1 MATTTD
7 IIVEDIRSGRMDSNG
22 PKRGREP
29 VVEWIMG
36 RVTPW
41 RDWRDN
47 QYKKRWDEYYRL
59 WRGIWDP
66 NDKLRQSERSRI
78 ITPALQQA
86 VEVVV
91 ADIEEAIFGRGRRW
105 IDIEDDVNDEERQ
118 DMELVVK
125 LLLEDYEEDKIPDQM
140 AQVFLNAALYG
151 TGIAKLVVEKQKVLQ
166 PFEEPI
172 LGTEEV
178 AVLVQEDIRIAVKL
192 VNIDPYNFVIDP
204 VAACVDDALGCA
216 HEYMLPRHKVE
227 ALMTKGVWRKAGLS
241 AWDDDS
247 RSARS
252 GELQNPT
259 AQDQIWITEW
269 HGLVPK
275 NMLGIGEEKD
285 DEFFELMKNEN
296 VTAIDQTKIGERDLV
311 EAVVTIAN
319 ESTVLKAVEN
329 PFMMRDRG
337 IIAYQHDTVP
347 NRFWGRG
354 IAEKGYNAQKA
365 LDTEWRARIDA
376 LAYSNSPMLAIEASS
391 IPRGAEQRLAFHPG
405 RVLLTSGNPND
416 TIREFRLSGPDPN
429 TYRHTSEAE
438 RMIQMGTGAMDSASP
453 EGVSP
458 RNQTASG
465 MSMILAGAM
474 KRSKRTMQNIERN
487 FLDMWV
493 KKSAWRYMEFNPRR
507 YPTMDLKFRV
517 HSTMGI
523 MAREFEQAQMTNL
536 LQTVPPESPA
546 YWILLRGIYDNSSFS
561 DKEKVVQTVDQ
572 IIEQMQQPKKP
583 EDDPQFK
590 LEMQKME
597 LEARKV
603 QVNALIEKAKIDI
616 DVAKNE
622 FISQIESR
630 KVDLQEG
637 KLAVNV
643 KDSLT
648 KELKAESEAVFNV
661 ARAQAARAEQLATDA
676 AERETRQVKQFENV
690 SNIVMETLSVLR
702 SDNKESMQ
710 AMEQSLTGIIGQ
722 LGEEIN
728 QRVATPEAITQQ
740 LEERIGPL
748 GQALFPQQQQ
758 GPNAPQLGGGDEV
771 SQQLASMQAEMEQL
785 RGAENGDIPIER
797 DERGLVKS
805 VGGRQVNRGAD
816 GLIAGIGGEGE

>member
-1 MATTTD
+1 MATTTE
-7 IIVEDIRSGRMDSNG
+7 IIVEDVRSGRMDAGKG

-36 RVTPW
+36 RVEPW
-41 RDWRDN
+41 RDWRDT
-47 QYKKRWDEYYRL
+47 QYKSRWDEYYRL
-59 WRGIWDP
+59 WRGIWSP
-66 NDKLRQSERSRI
+66 EDKLRNSERSRI

-86 VEVVV
+86 VEVIV

-105 IDIEDDVNDEERQ
+105 IDVEDDVNDPEKE
-118 DMELVVK
+118 DMAMVLK
-125 LLLEDYEEDKIPDQM
+125 LLLEDYERDNIADQM
-140 AQVFLNAALYG
+140 NQVFLNAALYG
-151 TGIAKLVVEKQKVLQ
+151 TGIAKIVVEVEKVLT

-178 AVLVQEDIRIAVKL
+178 AVMVKEGKRLAVKL

-204 VAACVDDALGCA
+204 AASRVDDALGCA
-216 HEYMLPRHKVE
+216 HEYVWPRHKVE
-227 ALMTKGVWRKAGLS
+227 QLMSRGVWRTASLG
-241 AWDDDS
+241 AWNDDH
-247 RSARS
+247 RSQRS

-259 AQDQIWITEW
+259 GQDQIWITEW
-269 HGLVPK
+269 HGLVPR
-275 NMLGIGEEKD
+275 NMLTVDPES
-285 DEFFELMKNEN
+285 DEYTFELFHNEN
-296 VTAIDQTKIGERDLV
+296 VTPLKAELIGDRDLV
-311 EAVVTIAN
+311 EAIVTIAN
-319 ESTVLKAVEN
+319 ESTVVKAVEN
-329 PFMMRDRG
+329 PFMMRDRC

-405 RVLLTSGNPND
+405 RVLLTSGNPNES
-416 TIREFRLSGPDPN
+416 IREFRLSGPDPN

-487 FLDMWV
+487 FLDPFV
-493 KKSAWRYMEFNPRR
+493 KKSAWRYMEFYPER
-507 YPTMDLKFRV
+507 YPTMDLDFRV

-546 YWILLRGIYDNSSFS
+546 YWMLLRSIYDNSSFT
-561 DKEKVVQTVDQ
+561 DKDQ
-572 IIEQMQQPKKP
+572 IVQVVDGIIENMMQPKKP
-583 EDDPQFK
+583 EEDPQYQLEMKK
-590 LEMQKME
+590 LEIQE
-597 LEARKV
+597 RDI
-603 QVNALIEKAKIDI
+603 QIRALIEKAKIDV
-616 DVAKNE
+616 DVAKND

-630 KVDLQEG
+630 KVDISEG

-643 KDSLT
+643 KDSLS

-661 ARAQAARAEQLATDA
+661 AKAQAARAEQLAQDA
-676 AERETRQVKQFENV
+676 ADREQKMLGAFQNTTSIV
-690 SNIVMETLSVLR
+690 SETLNALRADNQETLSLM
-702 SDNKESMQ
+702 EGQLSMI
-710 AMEQSLTGIIGQ
+710 LGQ

-728 QRVATPEAITQQ
+728 NRSQRPEQISQELQENVA
-740 LEERIGPL
+740 PL
-748 GQALFPQQQQ
+748 GNALFPPQAQ
-758 GPNAPQLGGGDEV
+758 APQMGQGNED
-771 SQQLASMQAEMEQL
+771 QLAAMQAEMEALKAQ
-785 RGAENGDIPIER
+785 GQGEIPIER
-797 DERGLVKS
+797 DERGLIRS
-805 VGGRQVNRGAD
+805 VGGRQVKRGPD
-816 GLIAGIGGEGE
+816 GLIAGVGGEE